1 MAAGRKLISIMT
13 PCFNEEGNL
22 RNLYQ
27 RVTKVIDGMTDYDFE
42 WVIIDNDSQDSSRQ
56 ILRELAEKDSRLKVI
71 FNLRNFGPGRSS
83 AYGLYQT
90 SGDASIC
97 VAGDLQDP
105 PELIPRFIQA
115 WEAGNDV
122 VLGRIKTSEES
133 ARAFATRGFF
143 YRIINA
149 FSDTKIESHVTGFGL
164 YSKRAV
170 SLLRE
175 EANPVPNF
183 RFSISSFGFHVAYVD
198 YIQPLRVAGKSSYTF
213 VSKLDTSIDSL
224 IQASVRPVRLVTL
237 SGAILAGLTAL
248 LIVIFLVLDVAFSAL
263 VWWRLL
269 VCSLIFFV
277 AGLLALAVGLVGEY
291 VVSVLEH
298 VKGEPLV
305 IERERFNFVEGHSEL
320 PEVAESSLIAAK
332 NQSNDGGG
340 AHAAVAKR

>member
-1 MAAGRKLISIMT
+1 MDRKLISIMT
-13 PCFNEEGNL
+13 PCYNEEGNL
-22 RNLYQ
+22 PNLYA

-105 PELIPRFIQA
+105 PELIPRFVQT

-122 VLGRIKTSEES
+122 VLGRIKASEES
-133 ARAFATRGFF
+133 SRAFATRGLF

-183 RFSISSFGFHVAYVD
+183 RFSISNFGFHVAYVD
-198 YIQPLRVAGKSSYTF
+198 YVQPLRVAGKSSYTF
-213 VSKLDTSIDSL
+213 ISKLDTSIDSL

-237 SGAILAGLTAL
+237 SGAVLSGLMFLLAIAL
-248 LIVIFLVLDVAFSAL
+248 LVLDIVLGAP
-263 VWWRLL
+263 VWWHLL
-269 VCSLIFFV
+269 ICSLVFLV
-277 AGLLALAVGLVGEY
+277 AGLLALAIGVVGEY

-298 VKGEPLV
+298 VKAAPLV
-305 IERERFNFVEGHSEL
+305 IEKERFNFSGRNNEL
-320 PEVAESSLIAAK
+320 S
-332 NQSNDGGG
+332 
-340 AHAAVAKR
+340 